1 MRKALLL
8 ASLCLAMGTEGV
20 ASDDAARLTL
30 RDLFELET
38 VGDPQISPDGTHVVY
53 VRGFAD
59 IQTDRFYSNVWI
71 VDVDGTH
78 HRPLTTGKQSDAS
91 PRWSPSGDRLAYV
104 SSEEEGSA
112 QIWVRYMDTGQTS
125 ELTHHEQAPGG
136 LAWSSDGTQL
146 AFSALVEEAPPQI
159 ADLVPA
165 PAGAEWA
172 EPARMIDRL
181 FYRFDPVGYL
191 PRGDWKLFVVPAEGG
206 TARQVTHGAGSF
218 GGPGFGGSEVVW
230 SADGN
235 SLLIS
240 ANLRPESDLEPLD
253 YEVYQ
258 IDVASGEATPLTRR
272 HGPDNSISRSPDGD
286 TIAYVGF
293 DDRYQGY
300 QLTELYVADGDGGS
314 ARVLTGELG
323 RSVASPQFS
332 ADGREIYFTYT
343 SEGRS
348 RLASID
354 LDGEMMD
361 HVSDAGGGWSAYAG
375 GPGYS
380 LANDGTFA
388 FVLSSA
394 ESPGDIAV
402 GRRGDPARRLTDVN
416 SDVLGHKQQ
425 AELEEIWFE
434 SSHDGRQV
442 QGWILK
448 PPGFD
453 PTQQYPLIL
462 EIHGGPFAAYGPRWD
477 VEKQLMAAS
486 GYVVL
491 YTNPRGSTSYGEEFG
506 NLIHHAYPGDDFYDL
521 MSGVDAVIERGYIDP
536 DQLFVTG
543 GSGGGVLTSWLIGR
557 TERFRA
563 AVTVYPVINWYSWV
577 LSADI
582 SVFGVRYWF
591 PGLPW
596 DYPEHYEQRSLLSV
610 VKNVTTPTMVLT
622 GEADYRTPMS
632 ESEQYYAALKL
643 LGVESVLVRVPGE
656 SHGIRGRPS
665 HFMQKIAYIVGWM
678 DGHRNE

>member
-1 MRKALLL
+1 M
-8 ASLCLAMGTEGV
+8 
-20 ASDDAARLTL
+20 
-30 RDLFELET
+30 
-38 VGDPQISPDGTHVVY
+38 
-53 VRGFAD
+53 RGFAD

-104 SSEEEGSA
+104 SSEEGSA

-172 EPARMIDRL
+172 EPARVIDRL

-425 AELEEIWFE
+425 AEARGDLVRIVTRWA
-434 SSHDGRQV
+434 
-442 QGWILK
+442 
-448 PPGFD
+448 PGARLD
-453 PTQQYPLIL
+453 PETAELRSNPAVPA
-462 EIHGGPFAAYGPRWD
+462 HPGDPRWAVRRLWTA
-477 VEKQLMAAS
+477 VERREAA
-486 GYVVL
+486 
-491 YTNPRGSTSYGEEFG
+491 
-506 NLIHHAYPGDDFYDL
+506 H
-521 MSGVDAVIERGYIDP
+521 
-536 DQLFVTG
+536 
-543 GSGGGVLTSWLIGR
+543 GR
-557 TERFRA
+557 
-563 AVTVYPVINWYSWV
+563 
-577 LSADI
+577 
-582 SVFGVRYWF
+582 FGVRSAVHQSAWQHE
-591 PGLPW
+591 L
-596 DYPEHYEQRSLLSV
+596 R
-610 VKNVTTPTMVLT
+610 
-622 GEADYRTPMS
+622 R
-632 ESEQYYAALKL
+632 
-643 LGVESVLVRVPGE
+643 GVRQPDPPCVS
-656 SHGIRGRPS
+656 GR
-665 HFMQKIAYIVGWM
+665 
-678 DGHRNE
+678 